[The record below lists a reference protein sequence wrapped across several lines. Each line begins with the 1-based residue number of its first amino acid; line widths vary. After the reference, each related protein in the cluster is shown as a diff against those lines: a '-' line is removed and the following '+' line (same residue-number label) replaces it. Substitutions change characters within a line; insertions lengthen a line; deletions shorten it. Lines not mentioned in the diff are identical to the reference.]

1 MRDGFRKTRPREVV
15 LSVLKESNEH
25 LTAEQIYDLAKKIY
39 PEIGFSSV
47 YRTLKLFEDQ
57 GIVEAI
63 NIRGM
68 KRCFQLKKQV
78 YPSARIHLICT
89 DCNKIMDLPDGNET
103 FGRCIEKFKE
113 VLREKYAFDT
123 SVFDVRIFGRY
134 DQKRKEMIDMP
145 FGDGT
150 GPLGQGP
157 LTGRRGGGRGRGMGR
172 GMGRGRG
179 MGINRGVTPIPT
191 PTNVNPANAALTK
204 EEEDLANKVYN
215 LLPKINC
222 GSCGYPTCYDCAKA
236 IAKGEAPYNACRVLK
251 PDQQEKIREILQE
264 RR

>member
-1 MRDGFRKTRPREVV
+1 MKNGFRKTRPREVV
-15 LSVLKESNEH
+15 LSILKDRDEH
-25 LTAEQIYDLAKKIY
+25 LTAEEIYNIAKRIY

-47 YRTLKLFEDQ
+47 YRTLKLFEEQ
-57 GIVEAI
+57 GIAEAI

-68 KRCFQLKKQV
+68 KRYFQLKKQV
-78 YPSARIHLICT
+78 NPSARIHLVCT
-89 DCNKIMDLPDGNET
+89 DCNEIMDLPDGNET
-103 FGRCIEKFKE
+103 FDRCIEKFKE

-134 DQKRKEMIDMP
+134 NQKRKEMRDMP
-145 FGDGT
+145 GGDGT

-157 LTGRRGGGRGRGMGR
+157 MTGRRGGGRGRGMGR

-179 MGINRGVTPIPT
+179 MGINRGVIPSP
-191 PTNVNPANAALTK
+191 PTYINSPNAELTK

-215 LLPKINC
+215 LLPKIDC
-222 GSCGYPTCYDCAKA
+222 GQCGYPTCHDCARA
-236 IAKGEAPYNACRVLK
+236 IAKGEAPYDICRVLRPEQK
-251 PDQQEKIREILQE
+251 EKIREILQE

>member
-1 MRDGFRKTRPREVV
+1 MRNGFRKTRPREVV
-15 LSVLKESNEH
+15 LSVLKGRDGH
-25 LTAEQIYDLAKKIY
+25 LTAEQIYDIAREIY

-57 GIVEAI
+57 GIVEALD
-63 NIRGM
+63 IRGM
-68 KRCFQLKKQV
+68 KRRFQLKKQA
-78 YPSARIHLICT
+78 YPSVQIHLVCT
-89 DCNKIMDLPDGNET
+89 DRNEIMDLPDGDET
-103 FGRCIEKFKE
+103 FDKCIEKFKE

-123 SVFDVRIFGRY
+123 SVFDVKIFGRY
-134 DQKRKEMIDMP
+134 NQQKKEVMSMP

-157 LTGRRGGGRGRGMGR
+157 MTGRRGGGRGRGMGR
-172 GMGRGRG
+172 GIGRGRG
-179 MGINRGVTPIPT
+179 IGINRGVTPPPV
-191 PTNVNPANAALTK
+191 PTNVNPTNTTLTK

-215 LLPKINC
+215 LLPKIDC
-222 GSCGYPTCYDCAKA
+222 GSCGYPTCYDCARA
-236 IAKGEAPYNACRVLK
+236 IVKGEAPYNACKVLR